1 MSTFKQR
8 FARRIGVTE
17 QLGTWDASLNQPV
30 LLSGVGQTNS
40 YYIVSVAGSSN
51 LDGINDWGVGD
62 WVYFN
67 GSTWEKIDNSEDS
80 VVIDSMNG
88 SETDKAP
95 SVSSV
100 KAYVAATGG
109 GGGGGAAVVDSM
121 AGSENFLAPS
131 VNAVKTYV
139 AAEIAEIQ
147 LLPGPQGTQGPKG
160 DQGEPGADGAQGLKG
175 DQGEPGVQ
183 GLKGDKGDQ
192 GEPGLAGADGAQG
205 LKGDQGE
212 PGVQGPQGEQGL
224 QGEQGIQ
231 GPQGLQ
237 GDQGEQGV
245 QGIQGIQGEPGAK
258 GDKGDQGEQGI
269 QGEPGAKG
277 DKGDQGEPG
286 LVGSQ
291 GEQGPQGQ
299 QGETG
304 AAGQAFQIAK
314 IYTSLVELQS
324 DTTPSGIVSGQFA
337 LINTG
342 NVEDEDNAK
351 LYVWNGS
358 SYDYVTDLSGT
369 QGMVGPTGPAGA
381 QGAQGTQ
388 GTQGIQGEQG
398 LVGKSAYQSA
408 VDNGFVGTEAEWL
421 ASLVFS
427 STHVG
432 VSSSVDWSQGETFY
446 RSFSANT
453 TLSFSNVVDGKGI
466 TLIVENTGAATIQIT
481 FPSPIQK
488 DAGVITLTNGRTALF
503 SLIRANGKTFLAS
516 MTDLVQE

>member
-1 MSTFKQR
+1 MTLQIKKRSIKNGSIDGSKVLFLNNDSFKKLKVDGSTQEVFSVNSENTVDFKIPVHVASDPIIDSQVANKHYVDLKVQTQSEISDSLQSQIDSLPTPIQR
-8 FARRIGVTE
+8 EILINESLLNNGYFELEDAINVNAII
-17 QLGTWDASLNQPV
+17 LVSDVGTV
-30 LLSGVGQTNS
+30 LLKDIEYVASIVDGKTRITLSNDLLPGGEKALELNEHIYLFYFPISGSGYGVGSGEGLSASDIVINTLSGNQT
-40 YYIVSVAGSSN
+40 
-51 LDGINDWGVGD
+51 L
-62 WVYFN
+62 
-67 GSTWEKIDNSEDS
+67 
-80 VVIDSMNG
+80 M
-88 SETDKAP
+88 AP
-95 SVSSV
+95 SVSAI
-100 KAYVAATGG
+100 KAYIA
-109 GGGGGAAVVDSM
+109 
-121 AGSENFLAPS
+121 N
-131 VNAVKTYV
+131 
-139 AAEIAEIQ
+139 EISAIE
-147 LLPGPQGTQGPKG
+147 LMPGPQGEQGPKG

-175 DQGEPGVQ
+175 DQGEPG
-183 GLKGDKGDQ
+183 
-192 GEPGLAGADGAQG
+192 
-205 LKGDQGE
+205 
-212 PGVQGPQGEQGL
+212 
-224 QGEQGIQ
+224 IQ
-231 GPQGLQ
+231 GPR
-237 GDQGEQGV
+237 
-245 QGIQGIQGEPGAK
+245 
-258 GDKGDQGEQGI
+258 
-269 QGEPGAKG
+269 G

-286 LVGSQ
+286 LVGPQ

-358 SYDYVTDLSGT
+358 SYDYITDLSGT
-369 QGMVGPTGPAGA
+369 QGMVGPVGPAGA

-388 GTQGIQGEQG
+388 GAQGIQGEQG

-427 STHVG
+427 STQVG
-432 VSSSVDWSQGETFY
+432 MSSSVDWSQGETFY

>member
-121 AGSENFLAPS
+121 TGSENFLAPS

-139 AAEIAEIQ
+139 AAEIAEIE
-147 LLPGPQGTQGPKG
+147 LLPGPQGAQGP
-160 DQGEPGADGAQGLKG
+160 QGEQGI
-175 DQGEPGVQ
+175 QGP
-183 GLKGDKGDQ
+183 
-192 GEPGLAGADGAQG
+192 AGADGAQG
-205 LKGDQGE
+205 PKGDQGE

-231 GPQGLQ
+231 GPQGPQGLQ
-237 GDQGEQGV
+237 
-245 QGIQGIQGEPGAK
+245 
-258 GDKGDQGEQGI
+258 GDQGEQGI

-286 LVGSQ
+286 LVGPQ

-299 QGETG
+299 QGEPG

-358 SYDYVTDLSGT
+358 SYDYITDLSGT

-381 QGAQGTQ
+381 QGAQ

-427 STHVG
+427 STQVG
-432 VSSSVDWSQGETFY
+432 TSSSVDWSQGETFY